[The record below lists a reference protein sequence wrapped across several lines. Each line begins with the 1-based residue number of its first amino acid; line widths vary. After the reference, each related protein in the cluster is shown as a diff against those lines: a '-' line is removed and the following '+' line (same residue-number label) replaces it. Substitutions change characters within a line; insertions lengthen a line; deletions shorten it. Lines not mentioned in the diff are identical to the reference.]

1 MKYTKIE
8 SCIEKVYGY
17 AVKRTYSREEADE
30 LAQEILFTAVR
41 ELPGLRDESRFEP
54 WLWGIANNVSK
65 SFRRKLGKQRA
76 MYSYDALEALPYEDA
91 YFDEQEELY
100 DSLRMK
106 IAMLSSIYR
115 EIIVLY
121 YYDGLPTKM
130 ISEKLNIPEGTV
142 RWRLTEARRKLKKEY
157 TEMKETALRPVKMH
171 LDICGSGNYNG
182 KTIPFPSVYIND
194 ALSQSILYHCYE
206 QPNSIEE
213 LAKLCGVPAYYVEE
227 RIANLLQ
234 RDAVIEVSKS
244 KYQTD
249 FIIWSDKYGIYCENN
264 AEKELMPIMDKL
276 LEALHNIANDAAKID
291 FYPAEKTES
300 DLFYLYGAMAFT
312 YAKEHYCKLPWPGMQ
327 KKYDGFKWRYVGNME
342 TGTHHRTKIGI
353 QRNTSL
359 GSRGGY
365 SHMVYTAITGMS
377 FRQMMYNNYVNSCVD
392 ILCDGT
398 TCDVDSAAAAIQ
410 DGYIVKRQDGS
421 LFVTTPF
428 FTKMQKEA
436 FDTITDRYL
445 APLMPAY
452 SEIVDRF
459 IAGYKKLFPKHLS
472 DDADRACQDMFLGLY
487 ETVIHYAQRTG
498 AIKMPSLNCYCDVL
512 IQFKEN

>member
-1 MKYTKIE
+1 MLKN
-8 SCIEKVYGY
+8 
-17 AVKRTYSREEADE
+17 
-30 LAQEILFTAVR
+30 
-41 ELPGLRDESRFEP
+41 GL
-54 WLWGIANNVSK
+54 
-65 SFRRKLGKQRA
+65 
-76 MYSYDALEALPYEDA
+76 
-91 YFDEQEELY
+91 
-100 DSLRMK
+100 
-106 IAMLSSIYR
+106 
-115 EIIVLY
+115 
-121 YYDGLPTKM
+121 
-130 ISEKLNIPEGTV
+130 
-142 RWRLTEARRKLKKEY
+142 
-157 TEMKETALRPVKMH
+157 
-171 LDICGSGNYNG
+171 
-182 KTIPFPSVYIND
+182 
-194 ALSQSILYHCYE
+194 
-206 QPNSIEE
+206 
-213 LAKLCGVPAYYVEE
+213 
-227 RIANLLQ
+227 

-249 FIIWSDKYGIYCENN
+249 FIIWSDKYGIYCEKN